1 MTMRRSLNS
10 NSEMGIAL
18 QLSTRV
24 APLCRFSVRHH
35 WRPPSSLAV
44 SDGSF
49 SVPVGGAPP
58 SALSSSTFLPPNAS
72 GGHRISTKN
81 YPHSEGL
88 PHAMGERTWQ
98 RQRLSTR
105 ATGML
110 LLRLPY
116 RIHRLPAVFLGPRKG
131 EVTRFVHAAMPTLD
145 LFKRGLIGMRA
156 VIRSAKSALRKG
168 SSSHMRTSLR
178 KLSSSRV

>member
-1 MTMRRSLNS
+1 MSFLGS
-10 NSEMGIAL
+10 
-18 QLSTRV
+18 
-24 APLCRFSVRHH
+24 APLA
-35 WRPPSSLAV
+35 PAV
-44 SDGSF
+44 ELSGSDGSF
-49 SVPVGGAPP
+49 SVPVARAPP
-58 SALSSSTFLPPNAS
+58 SALSSSTSLPPNAS
-72 GGHRISTKN
+72 GGHCISTKK

-145 LFKRGLIGMRA
+145 LFKRALIGMRA